1 MIVYYNKMESYYIE
15 EVKKDVYEILD
26 SAWEDEKEDYEDNM
40 DEFRTWAYDNNL
52 FNYELS
58 YNNAN
63 WFDILIYIYQYHKEL
78 TGESITID
86 NLDKFYKIH
95 RYFLGALLDKWYED
109 RVLIYDNE
117 PPT

>member
-1 MIVYYNKMESYYIE
+1 MESYYIE

-40 DEFRTWAYDNNL
+40 DAFRTWGYDNHL
-52 FNYELS
+52 SNYDIS
-58 YNNAN
+58 YNNGN
-63 WFDILIYIYQYHKEL
+63 WFDILMYINEYEKEL
-78 TGESITID
+78 TGDSITLD
-86 NLDKFYKIH
+86 NLDENYKIH
-95 RYFLGALLDKWYED
+95 GYFLGALIDNWYND